1 MANSLR
7 SEPREA
13 IVLYLA
19 NGTKVMSRHVTPFR
33 KRYFTFR
40 ALSSNVYS
48 ISRQIQWTF
57 NQAEGRVVLHVV
69 QPPCNFTVER
79 KRGYYDVLERATHP
93 REGKETVSVCVHTF
107 TTIENG
113 DTQTAEETSVVCE
126 LKWVLRG

>member
-7 SEPREA
+7 SETREA

-19 NGTKVMSRHVTPFR
+19 NDTKVMSRHVTPFR

-69 QPPCNFTVER
+69 
-79 KRGYYDVLERATHP
+79 
-93 REGKETVSVCVHTF
+93 
-107 TTIENG
+107 
-113 DTQTAEETSVVCE
+113 
-126 LKWVLRG
+126 

>member
-1 MANSLR
+1 MFMIFILTSTLYYKLFSSSFKLPEKVPSNLRSNLRIIISSISIKRIQDLSTKKISIWVTILMANSLR
-7 SEPREA
+7 SETREA

-57 NQAEGRVVLHVV
+57 NQAEGRVVLYVV
-69 QPPCNFTVER
+69 
-79 KRGYYDVLERATHP
+79 
-93 REGKETVSVCVHTF
+93 
-107 TTIENG
+107 
-113 DTQTAEETSVVCE
+113 
-126 LKWVLRG
+126 

>member
-7 SEPREA
+7 SEAREA
-13 IVLYLA
+13 IALYLA

-69 QPPCNFTVER
+69 
-79 KRGYYDVLERATHP
+79 
-93 REGKETVSVCVHTF
+93 
-107 TTIENG
+107 
-113 DTQTAEETSVVCE
+113 
-126 LKWVLRG
+126 